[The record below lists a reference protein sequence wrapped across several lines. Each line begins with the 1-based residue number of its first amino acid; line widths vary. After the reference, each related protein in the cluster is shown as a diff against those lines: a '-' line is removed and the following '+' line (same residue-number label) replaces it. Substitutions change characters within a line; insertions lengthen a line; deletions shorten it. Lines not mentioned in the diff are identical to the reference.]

1 MIYGFAEINPSIV
14 FFILWGLLSWI
25 TKNREKNA
33 KLDNS
38 KTIASDA
45 VLDND
50 FDQENYFEYS
60 LDIFESTKEYVEE
73 EDLTSKSIELTDDEI
88 LFEKDEPPVESAPII
103 DEIYDSRENNSNWLK
118 NDLSNKTKIKKY
130 LIFSE
135 ILKKP
140 RSLNPY

>member
-1 MIYGFAEINPSIV
+1 MIYSLAEINPSIV

-38 KTIASDA
+38 KTISSDS
-45 VLDND
+45 VSDND
-50 FDQENYFEYS
+50 FDQGNYFEYS
-60 LDIFESTKEYVEE
+60 QDIFENAEEYVKE
-73 EDLTSKSIELTDDEI
+73 EDLVSKSIELADDEI
-88 LFEKDEPPVESAPII
+88 LLEKDDPPLESAPII

>member
-1 MIYGFAEINPSIV
+1 MIYSFAEINPSIV

-60 LDIFESTKEYVEE
+60 QDIFENAEEYVKE
-73 EDLTSKSIELTDDEI
+73 EDLVSKSIELTDDEI

>member
-1 MIYGFAEINPSIV
+1 MIYSLAEINPSIV

-38 KTIASDA
+38 KTISSDP
-45 VLDND
+45 VSDND
-50 FDQENYFEYS
+50 FDQGNYFEYS
-60 LDIFESTKEYVEE
+60 QDIFENAEEYVKE
-73 EDLTSKSIELTDDEI
+73 EDLVSKSIELADDEI
-88 LFEKDEPPVESAPII
+88 LLEKDDPPFESAPII

>member
-1 MIYGFAEINPSIV
+1 MIYSLAEINPSIV

-38 KTIASDA
+38 KTISSDS
-45 VLDND
+45 VSDND
-50 FDQENYFEYS
+50 FDQGNYFEYS
-60 LDIFESTKEYVEE
+60 QDIFENAEEYVKE
-73 EDLTSKSIELTDDEI
+73 EDLVSKSIELADDEI
-88 LFEKDEPPVESAPII
+88 LLEKDDPPLESAPII

-130 LIFSE
+130 LIFIE

>member
-1 MIYGFAEINPSIV
+1 MIYSLAEINPSIV

-38 KTIASDA
+38 KTISSDS
-45 VLDND
+45 VSDND
-50 FDQENYFEYS
+50 FDQGNYFEYS
-60 LDIFESTKEYVEE
+60 QDIFENTEEYVKE
-73 EDLTSKSIELTDDEI
+73 EDLVSKSIELADDEI
-88 LFEKDEPPVESAPII
+88 LLEKDDPPLESAPII

>member
-1 MIYGFAEINPSIV
+1 MIYSFAEINPSIV

-25 TKNREKNA
+25 TKNRGKNA

-38 KTIASDA
+38 KTISSDA

-60 LDIFESTKEYVEE
+60 QDIFENAEEYVKE
-73 EDLTSKSIELTDDEI
+73 EDLVSKSIELADDEI
-88 LFEKDEPPVESAPII
+88 LFEKEEPPFESAPII
-103 DEIYDSRENNSNWLK
+103 DEIYDSGENNSNWLK